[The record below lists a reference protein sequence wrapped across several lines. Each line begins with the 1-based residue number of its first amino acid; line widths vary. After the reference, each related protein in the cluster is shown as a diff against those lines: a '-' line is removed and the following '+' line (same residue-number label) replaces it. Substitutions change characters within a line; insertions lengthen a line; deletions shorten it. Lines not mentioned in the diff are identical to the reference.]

1 MLHLSFLEL
10 IFRAIPESFAL
21 IFGMYLFS
29 NIVLKP
35 GKYIIS
41 SLLLATAT
49 YSVRFLP
56 ISYGMNTI
64 ISIMVLIAIAIYI
77 NEANLL
83 QAVAGGIFSIVLLFI
98 CEGLNMFILQ
108 GVYGDKLINIFQNP
122 VCKII
127 SGLPSLIA
135 FFIIL
140 AIYKLIINKR
150 NLRNDVRH
158 R

>member
-21 IFGMYLFS
+21 ILGVYLFS
-29 NIVLKP
+29 NITLKP

-41 SLLLATAT
+41 SLLFAAST
-49 YSVRFLP
+49 YVVRFLP

-64 ISIMVLIAIAIYI
+64 ISIIVLIVICIYI
-77 NEANLL
+77 SELNLL

-108 GVYGDKLINIFQNP
+108 SAYGDKLINIFKNP
-122 VCKII
+122 VCKVI
-127 SGLPSLIA
+127 SGLPSLVA
-135 FFIIL
+135 FLIIL
-140 AIYKLIINKR
+140 SIYKLIINRR